1 MSKTILFVDDEK
13 QILKALR
20 RLFMQK
26 DYTCF
31 FAESAEAAL
40 ETLRNHHIDLI
51 VTDIKMPTM
60 DGYRLLKL
68 VKEKYPTTLR
78 ACFSGYSD
86 EGLILK
92 TLEDNLAELYL
103 FKPWDNKK
111 LTTTIENILEK
122 ENKAT
127 IKSGSYS
134 FKYNGS
140 FVCAATCV

>member
-31 FAESAEAAL
+31 FADSAEAAL
-40 ETLRNHHIDLI
+40 ETLENHHIDLI
-51 VTDIKMPTM
+51 VTDMKMPAM

-68 VKEKYPTTLR
+68 VKDKYPAALR

-103 FKPWDNKK
+103 FKPWDNNK
-111 LTTTIENILEK
+111 LMSTIETLLENESK
-122 ENKAT
+122 SS
-127 IKSGSYS
+127 IKSGAYS

-140 FVCAATCV
+140 FVCAANCI